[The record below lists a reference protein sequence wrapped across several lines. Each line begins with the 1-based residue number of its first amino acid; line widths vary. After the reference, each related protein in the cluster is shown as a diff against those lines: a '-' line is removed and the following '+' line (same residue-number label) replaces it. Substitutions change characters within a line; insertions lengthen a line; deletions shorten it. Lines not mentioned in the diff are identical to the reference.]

1 MGKKEKIISAIILV
15 LFVAIIVVLAVGL
28 SGLGKSE
35 PLPAAQG
42 GAGQA
47 SETPRTPRLIEIE
60 KEVTAEIIQDGL
72 TDMGFLVTQ
81 EYDCTGVVGAS
92 KVKTIF
98 NIEIPFTESS
108 YLISYDATVEAGIDF
123 TKVTVDKDDSAK
135 VITVHMPDAEIKSV
149 TIDHESFTLYSEK
162 DGLGTKM
169 TVKDFN
175 DSLVEY
181 EATVRKKAVDRGVLE
196 NAAENARLVVGNFVR
211 SLVDTTE
218 YMINVE

>member
-1 MGKKEKIISAIILV
+1 
-15 LFVAIIVVLAVGL
+15 
-28 SGLGKSE
+28 
-35 PLPAAQG
+35 
-42 GAGQA
+42 
-47 SETPRTPRLIEIE
+47 
-60 KEVTAEIIQDGL
+60 
-72 TDMGFLVTQ
+72 MGFLVTQ

-149 TIDHESFTLYSEK
+149 AIDHESFTLYSEK

-218 YMINVE
+218 YRINVE